1 MSREAPRIT
10 ALVMAAGQGRR
21 FGDGN
26 KLLADLDGRPLLRR
40 AVEAALGSR
49 VRETIVVTGHDRA
62 AVEEALAGLPVAF
75 THNPEFA
82 DGLATSLRAGL
93 AAATD
98 ADGIVV
104 LLGDMPGV
112 SSRIVDQLIAAFAE
126 APASPAVV
134 PNARWPPG
142 QSSPAGA
149 RAVPAPVCASGR
161 RRRATAS
168 FRRRRR
174 HRTDSRR
181 RRRSGRRR
189 RARRPRAHW
198 RIGQA
203 KLIFESL
210 SGRANALAGRREIGI
225 EHGRGRDADRRL
237 ADAAPEAAARRD
249 ECTRPS
255 ACPSAASN
263 RSCRNS
269 AVRRARP

>member
-1 MSREAPRIT
+1 MSREASRIT

-82 DGLATSLRAGL
+82 DGLATSLRTGL

-126 APASPAVV
+126 APASPAVFPMRDGRRGNPV
-134 PNARWPPG
+134 LLARALFPRLFALQG
-142 QSSPAGA
+142 DEGA
-149 RAVPAPVCASGR
+149 RRLLSDAEGVIEVTVDDDGVLADVDAPGDLARIGALV
-161 RRRATAS
+161 
-168 FRRRRR
+168 
-174 HRTDSRR
+174 
-181 RRRSGRRR
+181 RRS
-189 RARRPRAHW
+189 
-198 RIGQA
+198 
-203 KLIFESL
+203 
-210 SGRANALAGRREIGI
+210 
-225 EHGRGRDADRRL
+225 
-237 ADAAPEAAARRD
+237 
-249 ECTRPS
+249 
-255 ACPSAASN
+255 
-263 RSCRNS
+263 
-269 AVRRARP
+269 